1 MRLVVLLLAVAACSV
16 GESEPEASLEL
27 IVRARDSRL
36 DDPADMGGFRV
47 EITGAGPTKVYQ
59 APHFKGPDMP
69 PFRVPDTGQATVS
82 TQIEQDDEIVVQ
94 GSLSWELLP
103 GTRWTLFIERAPELR
118 AYGFPD
124 CDLGECPENTRIVCL
139 GWYCRGA
146 WRFAV
151 REDAARVEH
160 DSLWM
165 VLHRVMPDECED
177 ICWK

>member
-1 MRLVVLLLAVAACSV
+1 MRFVVLLLAVAACSV

-27 IVRARDSRL
+27 IVMARDSRL
-36 DDPADMGGFRV
+36 DDPADMAGFRV

-59 APHFKGPDMP
+59 APHFKGPHMP

-94 GSLSWELLP
+94 GSLNWELLP

-124 CDLGECPENTRIVCL
+124 CDVGECEAP
-139 GWYCRGA
+139 GA
-146 WRFAV
+146 TAIPGV
-151 REDAARVEH
+151 AGDARVLG
-160 DSLWM
+160 SQCARM
-165 VLHRVMPDECED
+165 PRVLNTTRSGWCSTG
-177 ICWK
+177 

>member
-16 GESEPEASLEL
+16 GESEPEASLEIDVVAL
-27 IVRARDSRL
+27 DRRL
-36 DDPADMGGFRV
+36 DDPADMAGFKV
-47 EITGAGPTKVYQ
+47 EITGAGPTKVYH
-59 APHFKGPDMP
+59 APHFREPGVP
-69 PFRVPDTGQATVS
+69 PFRVPDTGQVTVS
-82 TQIEQDDEIVVQ
+82 AQIAQDDEIVVQ

-103 GTRWTLFIERAPELR
+103 GTRWTLNIQRTPELL

-139 GWYCRGA
+139 SWYCLGA

-165 VLHRVMPDECED
+165 VLYRVLPDDCAD
-177 ICWK
+177 ICW